1 MLCLHI
7 STWSVM
13 RKGLLWRHLTSFSA
27 VTFIACVA
35 WRFCRAGRTSG
46 EAAKFAREA
55 RENERRSREKNKVAS
70 APISSRFLC
79 PRPPLLLS
87 APNQNRHATQAMTF
101 KQMSAT
107 WKYKACKYNR
117 FYSLL
122 ASRDTAS
129 MAVRNGDRRLYS
141 RARKYTTLAT
151 IKRGKVRALCAWTV
165 SILACG
171 SPRCSWT
178 YHSITN

>member
-46 EAAKFAREA
+46 EAARKI
-55 RENERRSREKNKVAS
+55 KTP

-107 WKYKACKYNR
+107 WKYKASKYNR

-122 ASRDTAS
+122 AARDTAS